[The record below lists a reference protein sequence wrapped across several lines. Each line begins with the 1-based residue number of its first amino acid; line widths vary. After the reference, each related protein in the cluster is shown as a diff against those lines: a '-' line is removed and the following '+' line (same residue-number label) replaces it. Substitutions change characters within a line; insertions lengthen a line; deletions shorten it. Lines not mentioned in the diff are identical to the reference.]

1 MLEHPNIQTPQLFCT
16 EEYRYI
22 VYIYTYTYIYIYIY
36 IYINIYTHARLT
48 SDFPDITTLR
58 LDRLQVP
65 SSRIGFVR

>member
-1 MLEHPNIQTPQLFCT
+1 M
-16 EEYRYI
+16 YI
-22 VYIYTYTYIYIYIY
+22 YHIYIHIYTYTYIYIY